1 MKSKIFLIVLI
12 TTNHLLYA
20 QTNGIWTQKANL
32 IGVKRMGAVGFSI
45 GNYGYVGT
53 GIDSSGNDLS
63 DFWKYDAINDSWTQ
77 VANFGGGNREYAV
90 SFIINGKGYVG
101 TGGAILTNDLWQYD
115 TLANTWTQKA
125 NFPGVWRSFAIGFSI
140 GDKGYLGGGYDG
152 LIQLLIL
159 GYKRQPLL
167 VMLVLKE

>member
-53 GIDSSGNDLS
+53 GIEIKKSLIFSH
-63 DFWKYDAINDSWTQ
+63 
-77 VANFGGGNREYAV
+77 
-90 SFIINGKGYVG
+90 GK
-101 TGGAILTNDLWQYD
+101 ILQAGIFFTR
-115 TLANTWTQKA
+115 
-125 NFPGVWRSFAIGFSI
+125 F
-140 GDKGYLGGGYDG
+140 
-152 LIQLLIL
+152 
-159 GYKRQPLL
+159 
-167 VMLVLKE
+167 